1 MRGCTFLRNVGVS
14 ANTADLRAAGCLP
27 RVNGRPM
34 TRDIAART
42 RMRRIASPSGYQGW
56 CTSMIIV
63 PEDEAAALQCMTA
76 MMDFA
81 TGFELYCKCQH
92 GLRGSVPSLQ
102 GVAMTALSGQVLNHA
117 KTHPR
122 LVDLPTLEA
131 AALVFDRPSE
141 PERHVL
147 AAFADKPMR
156 LTFRVP
162 PYARFKTM
170 DLYGNFGRTAADGH
184 GVLTLDLKAMA
195 PACVFGVPGEIAAVS
210 PMKMTFPSEL
220 PDGGCA
226 RARSAACRQSPSS
239 ARCGTCGGSTR
250 RRARSRRAGRG
261 ASPTARRSGTT
272 GSPRAGWA
280 TSRPSRARRARR
292 SS

>member
-1 MRGCTFLRNVGVS
+1 MNVQSPGGGLCVAPGS
-14 ANTADLRAAGCLP
+14 TVVDCLFTNNLTCADVP
-27 RVNGRPM
+27 RQN
-34 TRDIAART
+34 
-42 RMRRIASPSGYQGW
+42 SSGYQGW

-102 GVAMTALSGQVLNHA
+102 GVAMTVLSGQVLNHA

-141 PERHVL
+141 PERYVL

-162 PYARFKTM
+162 PHARFKTM

-195 PACVFGVPGEIAAVS
+195 FHGTVDNMARVEDWGRY
-210 PMKMTFPSEL
+210 EL
-220 PDGGCA
+220 APP
-226 RARSAACRQSPSS
+226 Q
-239 ARCGTCGGSTR
+239 
-250 RRARSRRAGRG
+250 
-261 ASPTARRSGTT
+261 
-272 GSPRAGWA
+272 
-280 TSRPSRARRARR
+280 
-292 SS
+292 